1 MKPPS
6 ELLNTLYSSQ
16 YDTDVKQLWGF
27 VMQCA
32 TVTVTAIVV
41 SVSEAWLLKNLTHAF
56 KYSFLIFTWYGQNLM
71 KDSGAPHKDP

>member
-1 MKPPS
+1 
-6 ELLNTLYSSQ
+6 
-16 YDTDVKQLWGF
+16 
-27 VMQCA
+27 MQCA